1 MLSDNELKKSN
12 PTDKF
17 LLKVKKNKTIE
28 NGCSSR
34 DIVADSE
41 QLFVYREQ
49 TIVHK
54 QTVKWFEKVRKKAIK
69 KLSFC
74 FQNFWKALHKRLP
87 ELKRKHPKLEF
98 KTFSLKIWKWMWK
111 VLNFSNHRMI
121 LGKTHTEILC

>member
-54 QTVKWFEKVRKKAIK
+54 QTVK
-69 KLSFC
+69 
-74 FQNFWKALHKRLP
+74 
-87 ELKRKHPKLEF
+87 
-98 KTFSLKIWKWMWK
+98 
-111 VLNFSNHRMI
+111 
-121 LGKTHTEILC
+121 

>member
-17 LLKVKKNKTIE
+17 LLKVTKNKTIE

-54 QTVKWFEKVRKKAIK
+54 QTVK
-69 KLSFC
+69 
-74 FQNFWKALHKRLP
+74 
-87 ELKRKHPKLEF
+87 
-98 KTFSLKIWKWMWK
+98 
-111 VLNFSNHRMI
+111 
-121 LGKTHTEILC
+121 